1 MFSSIVHSLAPEDE
15 RAPLLTEHIAI
26 AAEASMRA
34 ITASVAVASNLQLV
48 HRDVI
53 LDFLLLQQPTVSRAR
68 TAPFMGTHLMVLEPN
83 DIYQEIMHLRDQQV
97 MHGRLLDNFRNPAA
111 IGTSQSRS
119 VWIHG
124 GTFCP
129 QACSLNRCQQ
139 QQQQFPHQCR
149 QQQGCGR
156 GSGSRPRGQGPFHA
170 NDSSTRGPAPTSHK
184 WSAVGGG
191 SPGSICP
198 TEAEPARQLPCI
210 MHPWRQS
217 CWSRS
222 HNLHGL
228 TYPSPSAPGI
238 HPRTCKQQWT
248 SSCPK
253 GQSSQCSIQKPRVSP
268 ACLFLVPKNTGD
280 LCPVID
286 LSHLNDHLVICSS
299 RWKPRHQSGRPSER
313 GNALCPLTY
322 RMHICA
328 SPWQGLYRNT
338 SSS

>member
-1 MFSSIVHSLAPEDE
+1 MSERIQRVDQIGRQLWHESWRDVFIYSAFPCTRRWEGPTAHWAYSYSSRGFHAGHYCFSGSSIESA
-15 RAPLLTEHIAI
+15 T
-26 AAEASMRA
+26 
-34 ITASVAVASNLQLV
+34 
-48 HRDVI
+48 VI
-53 LDFLLLQQPTVSRAR
+53 LDYLLLQQPTVSRAR
-68 TAPFMGTHLMVLEPN
+68 TAPFMGTHLMGLEPN

-129 QACSLNRCQQ
+129 QACSLNSCQQ

-149 QQQGCGR
+149 KQQGCGR
-156 GSGSRPRGQGPFHA
+156 GSGSRPCGQGHFHA

-184 WSAVGGG
+184 WRAAGGG

-217 CWSRS
+217 CWSQS
-222 HNLHGL
+222 HNLHWL

-238 HPRTCKQQWT
+238 HPRTRKQQWT

-253 GQSSQCSIQKPRVSP
+253 GQSSSVPSRNQGFLQLS
-268 ACLFLVPKNTGD
+268 LFWCQRTQGIYV
-280 LCPVID
+280 
-286 LSHLNDHLVICSS
+286 LS
-299 RWKPRHQSGRPSER
+299 
-313 GNALCPLTY
+313 
-322 RMHICA
+322 
-328 SPWQGLYRNT
+328 
-338 SSS
+338 